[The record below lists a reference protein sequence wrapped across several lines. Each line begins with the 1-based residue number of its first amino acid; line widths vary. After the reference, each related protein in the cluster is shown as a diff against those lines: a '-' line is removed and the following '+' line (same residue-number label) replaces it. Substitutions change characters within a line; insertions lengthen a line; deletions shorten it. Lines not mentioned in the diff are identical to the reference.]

1 MAGKNGKINFS
12 SIEHLSSE
20 EKKKLT
26 SSSNIKS
33 AKEGIQE
40 ISKAFKKTITPDD
53 PSAMIKTTYVSV
65 REKDAMQAMDA
76 LSEQNRDLKNKCKTF
91 QDILTTTKKR
101 ACLALAIASAISTL
115 GGYSLANY
123 NIEKGNQNQQF
134 VIENTNY
141 DNAYDYSELYD
152 NTNKFLKSALLE
164 QVIQDRPDLQNSLDH
179 AIVES
184 FEEGSG
190 HNAFDVN
197 IIENYNI
204 VNRRHAIT
212 VSVSV
217 DDPTMNVYNKF
228 RDMRKLSNRVPENE
242 QDSVSYMLQV
252 NSETIDLVNALNDYK
267 NENNKSLEKSA
278 QDVVKD
284 SRVHDDGEEK

>member
-12 SIEHLSSE
+12 SIEHLSSK
-20 EKKKLT
+20 EKQKLT

-33 AKEGIQE
+33 VKEGIAE
-40 ISKAFKKTITPDD
+40 ISKAFKNTITPDD
-53 PSAMIKTTYVSV
+53 PSAMLKTTYASV

-76 LSEQNRDLKNKCKTF
+76 LSEQNRDLKNKCRTF
-91 QDILTTTKKR
+91 QNILTTTKRR
-101 ACLALAIASAISTL
+101 ACLALAVASAISTL
-115 GGYSLANY
+115 GGYSLASH
-123 NIEKGNQNQQF
+123 NIEKANQNQQF

-164 QVIQDRPDLQNSLDH
+164 QVIQDRPDLKNSLDH

-184 FEEGSG
+184 FEEGNG

-204 VNRRHAIT
+204 VNRSHAIK

-217 DDPTMNVYNKF
+217 DDALMDVYNEF

-252 NSETIDLVNALNDYK
+252 NSETIDLVNALNNYK
-267 NENNKSLEKSA
+267 NENNKSLEQSA
-278 QDVVKD
+278 HDVVKD
-284 SRVHDDGEEK
+284 SKSYDGEEK

>member
-12 SIEHLSSE
+12 SIEHLSSK
-20 EKKKLT
+20 EKQQLT
-26 SSSNIKS
+26 SSSNIKRV
-33 AKEGIQE
+33 KEGIAE
-40 ISKAFKKTITPDD
+40 ISKAFKSTITPDD
-53 PSAMIKTTYVSV
+53 PSAMLKTTYASV

-76 LSEQNRDLKNKCKTF
+76 LSEQNRDLKNKCRTF
-91 QDILTTTKKR
+91 QNILTTTKKR
-101 ACLALAIASAISTL
+101 ACLALAVASAISTL
-115 GGYSLANY
+115 GGYSLASH
-123 NIEKGNQNQQF
+123 NIEKANQNQQF

-164 QVIQDRPDLQNSLDH
+164 QVIQDRPDLKNNLDH

-190 HNAFDVN
+190 YNAFDVN
-197 IIENYNI
+197 IIENYNV

-217 DDPTMNVYNKF
+217 DDSLMAIYNEF
-228 RDMRKLSNRVPENE
+228 SDMRKLSNRVPENE

-252 NSETIDLVNALNDYK
+252 NSETINLVNALNNYK
-267 NENNKSLEKSA
+267 NESNKSLEQSA

-284 SRVHDDGEEK
+284 SRSYDDGEEK

>member
-12 SIEHLSSE
+12 SIEHLSSK
-20 EKKKLT
+20 EKQKLT

-33 AKEGIQE
+33 VKEGIAE
-40 ISKAFKKTITPDD
+40 ISKAFKNTITPDD
-53 PSAMIKTTYVSV
+53 PSAMLKTTYASV

-76 LSEQNRDLKNKCKTF
+76 LSEQNRDLKNKCRTF
-91 QDILTTTKKR
+91 QNILTTTKRR
-101 ACLALAIASAISTL
+101 ACLALAVASAISTL
-115 GGYSLANY
+115 GGYSLASH
-123 NIEKGNQNQQF
+123 NIEKANQNQQF

-164 QVIQDRPDLQNSLDH
+164 QVIQDRPDLKNSLDH

-184 FEEGSG
+184 FEEGNG
-190 HNAFDVN
+190 HNAFNVN

-217 DDPTMNVYNKF
+217 DDALMDVYNEF

-252 NSETIDLVNALNDYK
+252 NSETIDLVNALNNYK
-267 NENNKSLEKSA
+267 NENNKSLEQSA
-278 QDVVKD
+278 HDVVKD
-284 SRVHDDGEEK
+284 SKSYDGEEK